1 MDPHEH
7 ETAAFDPAA
16 HHDAPS
22 SMRLPCTGDRIGDK
36 YVITR
41 HLGEGGMG
49 IVFEALHVR
58 LRQPVA
64 LKFLKP
70 AALAFPESVTRF
82 EREARAT
89 GQLRG
94 PHVAHVLDVDVDSQG
109 LPYIVME
116 LLTGRDLDA
125 EMQLRPGPFP
135 ISEAVDYVVQACAGM
150 AEAHALGIIHRDL
163 KPSNLFLAENEE
175 EGTRTLKVLDFGISK
190 MMLVPSNVTST
201 CVSMGT
207 PLYMSP
213 EQVRSS
219 KYVDQRTDVWSL
231 GVMLYELLAGVPP
244 FSGTA
249 TACIAA
255 IIADD
260 VPSLA
265 ALRPDVPAGLEAVV
279 AKALQKDANL
289 RYADVHAFA
298 EALAP
303 FALGPLPTF
312 TTVVSRPSYSA
323 VPDEAQPLMSLRPVT
338 PHRPS
343 PSPQVTTTAKIF
355 GKISG
360 KKTRKLPNAR
370 MVLAAAVALLCIP
383 VLMLGSRSANA
394 TRGLESP
401 SHTLGESASLA
412 MLTKVDLAPTPVA
425 VEESAP
431 RVERSATE
439 SPRKVATPAASFVGK
454 QSRKGNPLHL

>member
-1 MDPHEH
+1 MDPKDH
-7 ETAAFDPAA
+7 ETAAFNPALD
-16 HHDAPS
+16 HGAPRR
-22 SMRLPCTGDRIGDK
+22 SMSLPCTGDRIGDK
-36 YVITR
+36 YVITN

-116 LLTGRDLDA
+116 LLSGRDLDA

-135 ISEAVDYVVQACAGM
+135 VSEAVHYVVQACAGM
-150 AEAHALGIIHRDL
+150 AEAHALGIVHRDL
-163 KPSNLFLAENEE
+163 KPSNLFLAEND
-175 EGTRTLKVLDFGISK
+175 EGTRTLKILDFGISK
-190 MMLVPSNVTST
+190 MMQVPSNVTST

-244 FSGTA
+244 FTGTA

-260 VPSLA
+260 VPPLS
-265 ALRPDVPAGLEAVV
+265 ALRADLPAGLEAAV
-279 AKALQKDANL
+279 AKALQKDADL
-289 RYADVHAFA
+289 RYCDVHAFA

-303 FALGPLPTF
+303 FAVGPTPTF
-312 TTVVSRPSYSA
+312 TKVVSRPSYSA

-338 PHRPS
+338 HPRPL
-343 PSPQVTTTAKIF
+343 PAPVTTTAKIF
-355 GKISG
+355 GQIPRKKI
-360 KKTRKLPNAR
+360 RKLPNAR
-370 MVLAAAVALLCIP
+370 MFLAAGVALLCIP

-394 TRGLESP
+394 TRAVESP
-401 SHTLGESASLA
+401 SRALGESASLA
-412 MLTKVDLAPTPVA
+412 MLTKVDLAPATVPAEVA
-425 VEESAP
+425 APLVDRSIES
-431 RVERSATE
+431 T
-439 SPRKVATPAASFVGK
+439 RKVATPAASSADK
-454 QSRKGNPLHL
+454 RTRNGNPLHL

>member
-16 HHDAPS
+16 HNDAPS

-94 PHVAHVLDVDVDSQG
+94 PHVAHVLDVDVDDQG

-150 AEAHALGIIHRDL
+150 AEAHALGIVHRDL
-163 KPSNLFLAENEE
+163 KPSNLFLAEDED
-175 EGTRTLKVLDFGISK
+175 GTRTLKVLDFGISK
-190 MMLVPSNVTST
+190 MMQLPSSVTST

-249 TACIAA
+249 TSCIAA

-260 VPSLA
+260 VPLLSTFRADVPEALVA
-265 ALRPDVPAGLEAVV
+265 AL
-279 AKALQKDANL
+279 AKALQKDVSQ
-289 RYADVHAFA
+289 RYADVYAFA

-303 FALGPLPTF
+303 FALGPTPTF
-312 TTVVSRPSYSA
+312 TTVVSRPSYSS
-323 VPDEAQPLMSLRPVT
+323 VPDEAQPLMSVRPPSAPRAIST
-338 PHRPS
+338 PG
-343 PSPQVTTTAKIF
+343 VTTTAKIF
-355 GKISG
+355 GKLN
-360 KKTRKLPNAR
+360 KQKTRKLPNAR
-370 MVLAAAVALLCIP
+370 IVLAAGVALLCIP

-394 TRGLESP
+394 TRAVESP
-401 SHTLGESASLA
+401 SHTLGESASLS
-412 MLTKVDLAPTPVA
+412 MLTNATLAPTPAA
-425 VEESAP
+425 VNESAP
-431 RVERSATE
+431 RVERATE
-439 SPRKVATPAASFVGK
+439 PAPKVTTPAASAADK
-454 QSRKGNPLHL
+454 RIRKGNPLHL

>member
-1 MDPHEH
+1 M
-7 ETAAFDPAA
+7 
-16 HHDAPS
+16 S
-22 SMRLPCTGDRIGDK
+22 LPCTGDRIGDK
-36 YVITR
+36 YVITN

-116 LLTGRDLDA
+116 LLSGRDLDA

-135 ISEAVDYVVQACAGM
+135 VSEAVDYVVQACAGM

-175 EGTRTLKVLDFGISK
+175 EGTRTLKILDFGISK
-190 MMLVPSNVTST
+190 MMQVPSNVTST

-244 FSGTA
+244 FTGTA

-260 VPSLA
+260 VPPLS
-265 ALRPDVPAGLEAVV
+265 ALRSDLPAGLEAAV
-279 AKALQKDANL
+279 AKALQKDADL

-303 FALGPLPTF
+303 FALGPPPTF
-312 TTVVSRPSYSA
+312 TKVVSRPSYSA
-323 VPDEAQPLMSLRPVT
+323 VPDEAQPLMSARPVT
-338 PHRPS
+338 HPRPV
-343 PSPQVTTTAKIF
+343 PVPAVTTTAKIF
-355 GKISG
+355 GNMPR
-360 KKTRKLPNAR
+360 KKTRKLNAR
-370 MVLAAAVALLCIP
+370 MVLAAGVTLLCIP

-394 TRGLESP
+394 TRGIESP
-401 SHTLGESASLA
+401 SRALGESASLA
-412 MLTKVDLAPTPVA
+412 MLTKVDLAATPA
-425 VEESAP
+425 PVEESPP
-431 RVERSATE
+431 RVERSIE
-439 SPRKVATPAASFVGK
+439 STHKVATPAASSVDK
-454 QSRKGNPLHL
+454 RIRKGNPLHL

>member
-1 MDPHEH
+1 MDPKQL
-7 ETAAFDPAA
+7 ETAAFDLAQHP
-16 HHDAPS
+16 DSPPS
-22 SMRLPCTGDRIGDK
+22 LSVPCTGDRIGDK
-36 YVITR
+36 YVVTK

-70 AALAFPESVTRF
+70 AALAFPESVVRF

-125 EMQLRPGPFP
+125 EIELRPGPFP
-135 ISEAVDYVVQACAGM
+135 IAEAVDYVIQACAGM
-150 AEAHALGIIHRDL
+150 AEAHALGIVHRDL
-163 KPSNLFLAENEE
+163 KPSNLFLAEDE
-175 EGTRTLKVLDFGISK
+175 EGGRTLKVLDFGISK
-190 MMLVPSNVTST
+190 MMEMPSSVTST

-231 GVMLYELLAGVPP
+231 GVMLYELLAGEPP
-244 FSGTA
+244 FNGTA

-260 VPSLA
+260 PPVIA
-265 ALRPDVPAGLEAVV
+265 TYRKDVPEALELVI
-279 AKALQKDANL
+279 AKALQKDVNS
-289 RYADVHAFA
+289 RFPDVHAFA

-303 FALGPLPTF
+303 FAVGPKPVF
-312 TTVVSRPSYSA
+312 ARCVSRPSYSA
-323 VPDEAQPLMSLRPVT
+323 VPESAPLSLARRLTPPRPVDA
-338 PHRPS
+338 P
-343 PSPQVTTTAKIF
+343 VITA
-355 GKISG
+355 S
-360 KKTRKLPNAR
+360 KKTFRSMRKLPNTR
-370 MVLAAAVALLCIP
+370 MVLAACVALLCIP
-383 VLMLGSRSANA
+383 VLMLGSRSASA
-394 TRGLESP
+394 DRAIESP
-401 SHTLGESASLA
+401 SHTLGESASVA
-412 MLTKVDLAPTPVA
+412 RLTSADL
-425 VEESAP
+425 
-431 RVERSATE
+431 E
-439 SPRKVATPAASFVGK
+439 SP
-454 QSRKGNPLHL
+454 